1 MTSKQHKTV
10 VFAVIPFLAAGGVIL
25 DFFTPLGVADWVWY
39 FIPLLLSVYVGG
51 RFFPFVLAAVFTLL
65 TLGGA
70 FLSPPGIALHLGII
84 SRLMGVSVQWLMAF
98 LISQRKQADE
108 ELRKLSRAVEQ
119 SPASIIITDQAG
131 NIEYVNPKFVELTG
145 YSPGEVIGKNPRIL
159 KSGETSVGDY
169 QRLWETITAGREW
182 CGEFHNRKKNGELYW
197 EWASISPI
205 CDAAGRI
212 THFLAVKEDITEHKV
227 AENELRK
234 SEARF
239 RSLFENMLEGFAY
252 CRMIYEG
259 DQPQD
264 FVYLTV
270 NSAFEKITGLK
281 DVEGKKVTEVI
292 PGIKESHPEL
302 FEIYGRVALSG
313 RPEQFEIFLEPLKV
327 WLAVSVYAPAK
338 NYFVAG
344 FENITKRKQAEETL
358 ATEQRLLNSLTT
370 AIPDVIYF
378 KDRESR
384 FIRINVAFV
393 QKHGLPDTRAALG
406 KTDFD
411 LFGEQHA
418 RQAYEDEQRIM
429 ARGQPMIDREEKEDW
444 KDGHVTWVSS
454 TKMPLRDSTGKIIGI
469 MGISRDITER
479 KQAEQQL
486 AETLD
491 FNQKIISEA
500 PVGILVFKAT
510 GQCIFANEAAARTLN
525 ATVPQILNQDFR
537 QIESWRVSGLL
548 KMADETLAAKSP
560 KRGEFHFTSTF
571 GKEAWLA
578 CHFSFF
584 VRGNEPHLLLLFNDV
599 IERKQADEALANE
612 RALLRTLVDHLPLAV
627 YLKDVDG
634 RKTLANRLELEYLG
648 ATSEAEV
655 LGKTDFDFHPPE
667 RAAVYQAFDHEMIR
681 TGRPLIN
688 HEGRFTK
695 PDGSV
700 IHLLA
705 SVVPLRDATGRVTG
719 LLGINLDITERK
731 RAEEALRES
740 QALYY
745 SFVEQLP
752 IGVFRKDRE
761 GRFVLVNHLFC
772 QMKGMKAGEFL
783 GKTPQEVAAAEEAKQ
798 GPMGPATKYA
808 ATGAEHHER
817 ILQTGKSIEMVEEYV
832 NADGSKRLLH
842 AMKWPVFGPDGK
854 IIGTQGIQLDI
865 TELKWA
871 EEHVREQ
878 AALLDKAQDAILV
891 LDLNDR
897 IVFWNKSAERI
908 YGWSAAE
915 AIGKNPVDLFLGG
928 AVSPRHAEVIKA
940 VKERGEWSGE
950 LQEITK
956 HGETVT
962 VQGRCNVICDE
973 QGRPK
978 SKLIINADITEKK
991 KLEAQFLR
999 AQRMESLGTLAGGIA
1014 HDLNNVLTPLL
1025 VSVQVLKQNITDA
1038 DRQRL
1043 LEALETNVQ
1052 RGASLV
1058 KQVLAFGRGVA
1069 GERASIHPKHIASEI
1084 RQIVRETFP
1093 KSIVF
1098 DLHSDN
1104 DLWTIIGDPTQL
1116 QQVLLNLCVNARDA
1130 MPDGGKLSIRMEN
1143 TVLDEAYAGM
1153 NPEARTGPY
1162 VLIKVAD
1169 TGTGIPK
1176 EIQDKIFDPFFTTKE
1191 PGKGTGLGLST
1202 TLGIVKSHG
1211 GFINCYSEP
1220 GKGSTFKVYIPAN
1233 TTLAEMENAV
1243 AGEARLP
1250 RGHNELVLVVDD
1262 EEPIRELAQKVLERF
1277 GYRVLLAAD
1286 GTEAVSLYQP
1296 RRNEIDVVITDM
1308 VMPVMDGLATIA
1320 ALKAVNPE
1328 IKIVGSSGLALDGY
1342 EVEATKAGVRY
1353 FIPKPYTAETMLHTL
1368 HEVLNGKS

>member
-51 RFFPFVLAAVFTLL
+51 RLFPYVLAAIFSLL

-108 ELRKLSRAVEQ
+108 VVRKLSRAVEQ
-119 SPASIIITDQAG
+119 SPASIIITDRAG
-131 NIEYVNPKFVELTG
+131 DIEYVNPKFVAVTG

-159 KSGETSVGDY
+159 KSGETTAGDY

-197 EWASISPI
+197 EWASISPV
-205 CDAAGRI
+205 CDPAGRI
-212 THFLAVKEDITEHKV
+212 THFLAVKEDITERKL
-227 AENELRK
+227 AEDELRK
-234 SEARF
+234 SEARY

-252 CRMIYEG
+252 CRMLYEG
-259 DQPQD
+259 DRPQD

-281 DVEGKKVTEVI
+281 GVEGKRVTEVI

-302 FEIYGRVALSG
+302 FEIYGRVASTG

-338 NYFVAG
+338 NYFVTG
-344 FENITKRKQAEETL
+344 FENITGRKQ
-358 ATEQRLLNSLTT
+358 
-370 AIPDVIYF
+370 
-378 KDRESR
+378 
-384 FIRINVAFV
+384 
-393 QKHGLPDTRAALG
+393 
-406 KTDFD
+406 
-411 LFGEQHA
+411 
-418 RQAYEDEQRIM
+418 
-429 ARGQPMIDREEKEDW
+429 
-444 KDGHVTWVSS
+444 
-454 TKMPLRDSTGKIIGI
+454 
-469 MGISRDITER
+469 
-479 KQAEQQL
+479 
-486 AETLD
+486 
-491 FNQKIISEA
+491 
-500 PVGILVFKAT
+500 
-510 GQCIFANEAAARTLN
+510 
-525 ATVPQILNQDFR
+525 
-537 QIESWRVSGLL
+537 
-548 KMADETLAAKSP
+548 
-560 KRGEFHFTSTF
+560 
-571 GKEAWLA
+571 
-578 CHFSFF
+578 
-584 VRGNEPHLLLLFNDV
+584 
-599 IERKQADEALANE
+599 
-612 RALLRTLVDHLPLAV
+612 
-627 YLKDVDG
+627 
-634 RKTLANRLELEYLG
+634 
-648 ATSEAEV
+648 
-655 LGKTDFDFHPPE
+655 
-667 RAAVYQAFDHEMIR
+667 
-681 TGRPLIN
+681 
-688 HEGRFTK
+688 
-695 PDGSV
+695 
-700 IHLLA
+700 
-705 SVVPLRDATGRVTG
+705 
-719 LLGINLDITERK
+719 
-731 RAEEALRES
+731 
-740 QALYY
+740 
-745 SFVEQLP
+745 
-752 IGVFRKDRE
+752 
-761 GRFVLVNHLFC
+761 
-772 QMKGMKAGEFL
+772 
-783 GKTPQEVAAAEEAKQ
+783 
-798 GPMGPATKYA
+798 
-808 ATGAEHHER
+808 
-817 ILQTGKSIEMVEEYV
+817 
-832 NADGSKRLLH
+832 
-842 AMKWPVFGPDGK
+842 
-854 IIGTQGIQLDI
+854 
-865 TELKWA
+865 A

-891 LDLNDR
+891 LDLDDR
-897 IVFWNKSAERI
+897 IVFWNKSAYRI

-915 AIGKNPVDLFLGG
+915 AIGKKPVDLFLGG
-928 AVSPRHAEVIKA
+928 AISPRHAEVIKA
-940 VKERGEWSGE
+940 VKERGEWIGE
-950 LQEITK
+950 LQEITRDGK
-956 HGETVT
+956 TIT
-962 VQGRCNVICDE
+962 VQGRCNVILDE
-973 QGRPK
+973 EGRPK
-978 SKLIINADITEKK
+978 AKLIINTDITEKK

-1025 VSVQVLKQNITDA
+1025 VSVQVLKQKINDA

-1069 GERASIHPKHIASEI
+1069 GERASVNPKHIAREI
-1084 RQIVRETFP
+1084 KQIVRETFP

-1098 DLHSDN
+1098 ELHSDN

-1130 MPDGGKLSIRMEN
+1130 MPDGGKLSIHMGN

-1153 NPEARTGPY
+1153 NPEARPGPY
-1162 VLIKVAD
+1162 VLIEVTD
-1169 TGTGIPK
+1169 TGTGIPE

-1233 TTLAEMENAV
+1233 TTVAEMEKVV

-1277 GYRVLLAAD
+1277 GYRALLAAN
-1286 GTEAVSLYQP
+1286 GAEAVALYQP
-1296 RRNEIDVVITDM
+1296 RRSEIDVVITDM
-1308 VMPVMDGLATIA
+1308 VMPVMDGPATIA

-1328 IKIVGSSGLALDGY
+1328 IKIVGSSGLAPDGY
-1342 EVEATKAGVRY
+1342 EIEAMKAGVRH